1 MRRKLS
7 HMQIIALG
15 FFLMIITGT
24 ILLMLPISNQERV
37 WTPFV
42 DALFT
47 ATSASCVTGQVVR
60 DTATY
65 WSSFGHVVIIT
76 LIQIGGLGFMT
87 IATLFFLACRKRMG
101 LRKRAVMVES
111 ISYSQVAG
119 ILPFVKKIILGTMM
133 FEGIGAVLLSIRFI
147 PQFGLGRGIA
157 YSVFHS
163 ISAFCNAGFDLM
175 GIREPYISF
184 CDYSGDWLV
193 SLTIMFLVVMG
204 GLGFMVWDDLLQ
216 KKHHVRRYSLHTK
229 IVLTMSGVLLFGG
242 AALFF
247 LFERNNLGAEMPLH
261 EQILTAL
268 FDSVTARTA
277 GFNTTDTAALTDSS
291 KLLTMMLM
299 FIGGNSGSTAG
310 GVKTT
315 TVAVIL
321 IYTVCGLKGHQH
333 ATVFGRRLEE
343 DSLKKATYVFFA
355 NLLLVLG
362 GTLVICTIQNIGV
375 VDVLFECFSAGGTVG
390 MTTGITRDLNTVSK
404 LVIIFLMYCGRVGSI
419 SFGSA
424 LLEKRALPPVTAP
437 TEQITIG

>member
-7 HMQIIALG
+7 HMQVIAVG
-15 FFLMIITGT
+15 FFLMIMTGT
-24 ILLMLPISNQERV
+24 FLLMLPIASRERV
-37 WTPFV
+37 WTPFI

-65 WSSFGHVVIIT
+65 WSAFGHVVIIT

-119 ILPFVKKIILGTMM
+119 ILPFVKKIIFGTLF
-133 FEGIGAVLLSIRFI
+133 FEGVGAVLLSIRFI
-147 PQFGLGRGIA
+147 PEFGLGRGLA
-157 YSVFHS
+157 YSVFHA

-175 GIREPYISF
+175 GVKEPYISF

-193 SLTIMFLVVMG
+193 SGTLMFLIVMG
-204 GLGFMVWDDLLQ
+204 GLGFMVWDDLFQ

-229 IVLTMSGVLLFGG
+229 IVLTMFVILTFGG
-242 AALFF
+242 TVLFF
-247 LFERNNLGAEMPLH
+247 LFERNNLGAELPLH

-315 TVAVIL
+315 TVAAIL

-355 NLLLVLG
+355 NLMLVLG
-362 GTLVICTIQNIGV
+362 GTLVICTVQQIGV

-390 MTTGITRDLNTVSK
+390 MTTGITRNLNMISK